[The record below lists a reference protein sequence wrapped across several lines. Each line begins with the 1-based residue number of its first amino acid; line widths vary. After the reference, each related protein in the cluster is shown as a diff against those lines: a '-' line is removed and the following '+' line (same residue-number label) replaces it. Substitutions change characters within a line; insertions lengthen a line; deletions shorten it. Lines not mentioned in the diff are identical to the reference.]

1 MNYKILFLF
10 LLMMHALQLD
20 AKRVVITKKDPV
32 VVAPKYPPP
41 PNGHIVADQQGNVLN
56 FDLGLVYSNI
66 EIIKDNAVI
75 YSAVINEN
83 GIVELPEE
91 LCGEYELRVYVGDA
105 VY

>member
-1 MNYKILFLF
+1 MLSSL
-10 LLMMHALQLD
+10 HTE
-20 AKRVVITKKDPV
+20 AKRVVITKKDPI
-32 VVAPKYPPP
+32 VVAPKYPRTPTER
-41 PNGHIVADQQGNVLN
+41 IVADLQANVLN